1 MVDDNSNRATG
12 EITPSTVPIVSSIS
26 SNRLHVIIA
35 GLWLCL
41 FLSALDTT
49 IVTTAL
55 IKISSDFGAL
65 EQAAW
70 LITAYLL
77 TYNSFLM
84 ITAKLSD
91 IWGLRSLLLLCA
103 SIFLVFSM
111 ACGGA
116 QTMTQLIV
124 FRAFQGIGGSGLYSL
139 TFVTIMKMIVPERI
153 GFYSGIVSSVFAL
166 ANLLGLRGGGGV
178 IADRT
183 TWRWIFFMNGPII
196 GVAMAILFFSMP
208 AFDDGRTN
216 LQRIRHL
223 DIYGGIL
230 SVCWPIPLIYALQ
243 EAGVSRSWGS
253 GVIVGPLVAGIAL
266 LVLFGLYE
274 FWISS
279 KKQKA
284 SIFPV
289 QFLRNAPMALTLF
302 QFLLGFA
309 FYVVFVQLPQRF
321 QGVNFTSAERA
332 GILLLPATVVTPIGA
347 MASGLAAKKAPVEIV
362 LICSIAIVCVGI
374 GLLSSL
380 PTYSHLWPGLYGY
393 EIVTGLALGL
403 ASPPYFVLV
412 ATSIPE
418 KDIAVGTGA
427 LNMVRT
433 LGGCV
438 AVAICSAIHREH
450 LNTGFTTVSDNRQ
463 FQVMLAFTGLNIIV
477 AVILAIVRKRSGL
490 FGLIPERKEGNE
502 YTEAKSTRA
511 GLHRAPEIA
520 ATHRPDDNAGACLG
534 KQ

>member
-1 MVDDNSNRATG
+1 
-12 EITPSTVPIVSSIS
+12 
-26 SNRLHVIIA
+26 
-35 GLWLCL
+35 
-41 FLSALDTT
+41 
-49 IVTTAL
+49 
-55 IKISSDFGAL
+55 
-65 EQAAW
+65 
-70 LITAYLL
+70 
-77 TYNSFLM
+77 
-84 ITAKLSD
+84 
-91 IWGLRSLLLLCA
+91 
-103 SIFLVFSM
+103 
-111 ACGGA
+111 
-116 QTMTQLIV
+116 
-124 FRAFQGIGGSGLYSL
+124 
-139 TFVTIMKMIVPERI
+139 MKMIVPEKI

-166 ANLLGLRGGGGV
+166 ANLLGPLLGGI

-196 GVAMAILFFSMP
+196 GVAMAMLFFSMP

-223 DIYGGIL
+223 DIYGGIM

-243 EAGVSRSWGS
+243 EAGASHAWGS
-253 GVIVGPLVAGIAL
+253 GVIIGPLVAGIAL

-274 FWISS
+274 YWISS
-279 KKQKA
+279 RTQKA
-284 SIFPV
+284 PVFPV
-289 QFLRNAPMALTLF
+289 HFLRNASMALTLLS

-347 MASGLAAKKAPVEIV
+347 MASGLAVKKAPVEIV
-362 LICSIAIVCVGI
+362 LIGSTTIVCVGI

-393 EIVTGLALGL
+393 EIITGLALGL

-450 LNTGFTTVSDNRQ
+450 LNTGLSSFLSREEIREMQTSTSLIAHLPDAARDRVGVVFGNSYNRQ
-463 FQVMLAFTGLNIIV
+463 FQVMLAFTGLNVIV

-502 YTEAKSTRA
+502 YVEAKIDQSGPASSGALAQDTCGIEYVLSTLYR
-511 GLHRAPEIA
+511 IF
-520 ATHRPDDNAGACLG
+520 
-534 KQ
+534 

>member
-1 MVDDNSNRATG
+1 MVDDKSNRSGNARAT
-12 EITPSTVPIVSSIS
+12 TRAPVVPNIS
-26 SNRLHVIIA
+26 SKRLHIVIT

-55 IKISSDFGAL
+55 IKISSDLDSL

-91 IWGLRSLLLLCA
+91 IWGLRTLLLLCA
-103 SIFLVFSM
+103 SVFLIFSM

-139 TFVTIMKMIVPERI
+139 TFVSIMKMIVPEKI

-166 ANLLGLRGGGGV
+166 ANLLGPLLGGI

-183 TWRWIFFMNGPII
+183 TWRWIFFINGPVI
-196 GVAMAILFFSMP
+196 GVAMVMLFYSMP

-216 LQRIRHL
+216 LQRIRQL
-223 DIYGGIL
+223 DIYGGIM
-230 SVCWPIPLIYALQ
+230 SVCWPIPLIFALQ
-243 EAGVSRSWGS
+243 EAGVSHTWGS
-253 GVIVGPLVAGIAL
+253 GIIIGP
-266 LVLFGLYE
+266 
-274 FWISS
+274 S
-279 KKQKA
+279 
-284 SIFPV
+284 
-289 QFLRNAPMALTLF
+289 

-347 MASGLAAKKAPVEIV
+347 MASGLAVKTVPVEIV
-362 LICSIAIVCVGI
+362 LVCSTAIVCIGM
-374 GLLSSL
+374 GLLGSL
-380 PTYSHLWPGLYGY
+380 PTYIHLWPGLYGY
-393 EIVTGLALGL
+393 EVITGLALGL

-412 ATSIPE
+412 ATSIQE
-418 KDIAVGTGA
+418 NDIAVGTGT

-450 LNTGFTTVSDNRQ
+450 LDKELSGFLSREELSEMQRSTSMVARLPDAMRDRVGVVFGDSYNKQ
-463 FQVMLAFTGLNIIV
+463 FQVMIAFTGLNVIV
-477 AVILAIVRKRSGL
+477 AVILATVRKRSGL
-490 FGLIPERKEGNE
+490 FGLPPRREEGNE
-502 YTEAKSTRA
+502 FM
-511 GLHRAPEIA
+511 EINDGQIEA
-520 ATHRPDDNAGACLG
+520 ATSGGPAQEPDG
-534 KQ
+534 KQTPEVGD